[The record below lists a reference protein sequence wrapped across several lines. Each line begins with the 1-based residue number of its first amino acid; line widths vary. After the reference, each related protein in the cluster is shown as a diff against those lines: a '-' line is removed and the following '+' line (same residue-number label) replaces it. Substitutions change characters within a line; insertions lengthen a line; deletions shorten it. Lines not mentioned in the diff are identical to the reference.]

1 MKYLLII
8 LVAILALIVICG
20 AVGLLAYGWFMTT
33 DSGSSLPPVPLDPN
47 PSFLPTPTLASGGN
61 NNLVLPPPQ
70 PTIDPAAPPPTNL
83 SVPSAPFDGTFAG
96 TLSSS
101 DNSTAPVTLELTQNS
116 TAVSGNI
123 HIAEG
128 LSLDGGICGAQSVP
142 ALTQQAN
149 GQTEPTNPNRLNA
162 AATFEIQGMAITLNL
177 AAEAAADGR
186 TMTAQARIDLPF
198 PCTDPLINGTF
209 VRQ

>member
-8 LVAILALIVICG
+8 LVAILALTVICG
-20 AVGLLAYGWFMTT
+20 AVGLLAYGWFAITN
-33 DSGSSLPPVPLDPN
+33 SGSSLPPAPVDSN
-47 PSFLPTPTLASGGN
+47 FGHLPTPTLASGDG
-61 NNLVLPPPQ
+61 NLVIPPPQ
-70 PTIDPAAPPPTNL
+70 PTIDPAAPPAADLPA
-83 SVPSAPFDGTFAG
+83 PSAPFDGTFAG

-128 LSLDGGICGAQSVP
+128 LSLDGGVCGAQAVP

-149 GQTEPTNPNRLNA
+149 GQTEPANPNRLNA
-162 AATFEIQGMAITLNL
+162 AATFEVQGMAITLNL